1 MGPTRKPKDARR
13 WLERQWQAD
22 TLGSRLLLPLAAAY
36 CAISTFNRYLYARGW
51 RRAQP
56 IAVPVIVVGNI
67 TVGGTG
73 KTPLVMWIA
82 RYLKEAGWRP
92 GVVTRGYGGRSDT
105 WPQAVTADSDAMLV
119 GDEPVMLAA
128 RSGVPVVA
136 DPDRPRGAREL
147 VAQGCN
153 VIVSDDGMQHYR
165 LRRDLEIAVVDGERG
180 FGNGRCLPAGPLREL
195 PSRLEQVDATVFH
208 GAAKTGA
215 WSMTLTPVSI
225 RRVQTGQES
234 IPMSAWKGRRV
245 HAVAGIGHP
254 ARFFTLLR
262 RLGLDVIEH
271 AFADHHRFRP
281 EDFYFADTHGV
292 IMTEKDAVKCRSFA
306 TASMWYLA
314 VEAKLDAGFGEWLLE
329 RLGKRSHG

>member
-1 MGPTRKPKDARR
+1 MSPKNKTKYPRR
-13 WLERQWQAD
+13 WLERQWQTD
-22 TLGSRLLLPLAAAY
+22 TIGSRLLLPLAAVY
-36 CAISTFNRYLYARGW
+36 RAITSFNRYLYARGW
-51 RRAQP
+51 RRSESV
-56 IAVPVIVVGNI
+56 AVPVVVVGNI

-73 KTPLVMWIA
+73 KTPLVLWIV
-82 RYLKEAGWRP
+82 RHLKEAGWKP
-92 GVVTRGYGGRSDT
+92 GIVTRGYGGRSKT
-105 WPQAVTADSDAMLV
+105 WPQVVLADSDAMLV
-119 GDEPVMLAA
+119 GDEPVLLAERA
-128 RSGVPVVA
+128 EVPVVA

-147 VAQGCN
+147 VAQGCD

-165 LRRDLEIAVVDGERG
+165 LRRDVDIAVVDGERR
-180 FGNGRCLPAGPLREL
+180 FGNGRCLPAGPLREP
-195 PSRLEQVDATVFH
+195 PSRLAHVHATVIH
-208 GAAKTGA
+208 GAAKTGE
-215 WSMTLTPVSI
+215 WSMILAPVSI

-234 IPMSAWKGRRV
+234 LPVSAWKGRRV

-254 ARFFTLLR
+254 TRFFALLR

-271 AFADHHRFRP
+271 AFPDHYRFRP

-314 VEAKLDAGFGEWLLE
+314 VEARVDAAFGEWLLQ